1 MRFPERHYRWSWRLR
16 ASPEALW
23 PLVADT
29 NRFNRDTGLPA
40 VHADGAEGGE
50 GLRRRL
56 RVARFGLTVAWEEA
70 PFEWLRPYRF
80 AVLRR
85 YRAGPVATMRV
96 RVELQPLPG
105 GGTRLRYHTWI
116 RARNLLGLAGIPIV
130 MAVSRRRF
138 GAVFRRYDREAL
150 GIAGALKPAPLVSA
164 PPGSA
169 QLAPGGEGRL
179 QAARRRLLEDGAGPA
194 LTARLLET
202 VAHGDE
208 LALAHLRPY
217 ALADGWRAPRR
228 DVLELCLRA
237 TRAGLL
243 DLQWDVLCPLCR
255 GAKAS
260 SATLA
265 GLSDQVHCATCNIDF
280 GVNFDRAVELTFR
293 PNGAV
298 RPIEVGEFCV
308 GGPQVTPHIV
318 AQQLLAPGE
327 RREIALPLETGRHRV
342 RTLARPGGQ
351 FLVASERGATAAAI
365 TVAPNGWP
373 VGETEL
379 SLLPRL
385 TLQNE
390 TAHEQ
395 LVILERMAW
404 TDQAAT
410 AAEVTAL
417 QLFRDLF
424 SSEVLRRD
432 QRISVGSLTVLFTDL
447 RDSTRLY
454 QAIGDAPAFGR
465 VLDHFAVLGEAVAGE
480 GGAIVKTIGDAV
492 MAVFPRPVAALRAML
507 AAQRRLA
514 AQQTSGPP
522 LLLKAGIHAGPC
534 IAVTLNER
542 LDYFGSV
549 VNLASRLERF
559 SSGEDVIVSDAVRG
573 DPEVEAL
580 LAAPASSMIA
590 EPFAGQ
596 LKGFED
602 RQFRLWRVR
611 AAGSA

>member
-40 VHADGAEGGE
+40 VRADGVESGT

-56 RVARFGLTVAWEEA
+56 RFARFGLAVSWEEA

-96 RVELQPLPG
+96 RVELQPLSG

-116 RARNLLGLAGIPIV
+116 RARNLLGSAGIPIL

-150 GIAGALKPAPLVSA
+150 GTAGPLQPAPLGSA

-169 QLAPGGEGRL
+169 RLAPGGEGRL
-179 QAARRRLLEDGAGPA
+179 EAGRRKLLEDGADPA
-194 LTARLLET
+194 LAGRLLET
-202 VAHGDE
+202 VAQGDE

-228 DVLELCLRA
+228 DLLELCLRA

-260 SATLA
+260 SASLA

-293 PNGAV
+293 PNAAV

-327 RREIALPLETGRHRV
+327 RREVALPLEAGRHRL
-342 RTLARPGGQ
+342 RALARPGGR
-351 FLVASERGATAAAI
+351 FLLASERGEPAAAI
-365 TVAPNGWP
+365 TVSADGWP
-373 VGETEL
+373 EGETEL
-379 SLLPRL
+379 SLMPRL

-390 TAHEQ
+390 TAGEQ

-465 VLDHFAVLGEAVAGE
+465 VLDHFAVLREAVAGE

-492 MAVFPRPVAALRAML
+492 MAVFTRPVAALRAML
-507 AAQRRLA
+507 TAQRRLA
-514 AQQTSGPP
+514 EQQTSGPP
-522 LLLKAGIHAGPC
+522 LVLKAGIHAGPC

-559 SSGEDVIVSDAVRG
+559 SSGEDVIISDTVRC

-580 LAAPASSMIA
+580 LVAPAAAVVA

>member
-1 MRFPERHYRWSWRLR
+1 MRFPERHYRWSWRLH
-16 ASPEALW
+16 ASPAALW

-40 VHADGAEGGE
+40 VVADGNDGADGM
-50 GLRRRL
+50 RRRL
-56 RVARFGLTVAWEEA
+56 RFARFGLAVAWEEA

-80 AVLRR
+80 GVLRR

-96 RVELQPLPG
+96 RVELHPLPG
-105 GGTRLRYHTWI
+105 GGTRLRYSTGI
-116 RARNLLGLAGIPIV
+116 RARNLLGAAGIPIV

-138 GAVFRRYDREAL
+138 GAVFRRYDREAARPC
-150 GIAGALKPAPLVSA
+150 AGPPTVSETA
-164 PPGSA
+164 RPGPIR
-169 QLAPGGEGRL
+169 LAPGGEGRL
-179 QAARRRLLEDGAGPA
+179 EAARRTLLDGGADPALVERLLATLA
-194 LTARLLET
+194 Q
-202 VAHGDE
+202 GDE
-208 LALAHLRPY
+208 LTLAHLRPY
-217 ALADGWRAPRR
+217 ALADGWGASRRAA
-228 DVLELCLRA
+228 LELCLRA

-255 GAKAS
+255 GAKQ
-260 SATLA
+260 SATHLA
-265 GLSDQVHCATCNIDF
+265 GLDDAVHCATCNIDF
-280 GVNFDRAVELTFR
+280 SVNFDRAVELTFR

-298 RPIEVGEFCV
+298 RSIEVGEFCV

-327 RREIALPLETGRHRV
+327 RREVALPLEAGRYRV
-342 RTLARPGGQ
+342 RALGQRGGQ
-351 FLVASERGATAAAI
+351 YLLASESGAPAAAI
-365 TVAPNGWP
+365 TVAPDGWP
-373 VGETEL
+373 DGETKL
-379 SLLPRL
+379 SLQPRL
-385 TLQNE
+385 TLRNA
-390 TAHEQ
+390 TAQEQ
-395 LVILERMAW
+395 LLILERMAW

-417 QLFRDLF
+417 QVFRDLF

-432 QRISVGSLTVLFTDL
+432 QCITVGSLTVLFTDL
-447 RDSTRLY
+447 RASTRLY

-480 GGAIVKTIGDAV
+480 GGAIVKTIGDAI

-507 AAQRRLA
+507 TAQRRLA
-514 AQQTSGPP
+514 EQQTAGPP
-522 LLLKAGIHAGPC
+522 LYLKAGIHAGPC

-542 LDYFGSV
+542 LDYFGTV

-559 SSGEDVIVSDAVRG
+559 STGEDVIVSDIVRC
-573 DPEVEAL
+573 DPEVAAL
-580 LAAPASSMIA
+580 LAGPASGLVA

-602 RQFRLWRVR
+602 QQFRLWRVHAIPER
-611 AAGSA
+611 